1 MIADNQCESNFLG
14 YFDFPATICVSVNE
28 NLIHG
33 IPNNKPFQVGDVVS
47 IDAGCK
53 YQGYHADAAFTTIV
67 GEAKSDIDQKII
79 EVTKESLDSLPQ
91 VWTRGLLY
99 FLAIFVSI
107 ILPWAILSKVDETG
121 TARGRTEPK
130 DKTIKLDAA
139 VAGTVAEIRVKEGDS
154 VKAGETLLLLESELV
169 KSELRQAQDKL
180 EGQLNRLSQLNS
192 SKNQLIVS
200 LATQQQQNQ
209 SQQLEKQAQVDQAQ
223 QNIITL
229 KNAYELQKEERLSQ
243 LNQAQQTL
251 ENSRTTSKLVESSLA
266 SSQREVQRYSK
277 LNKAGVVPE
286 INLVEKQDIAK
297 DKQKLYEQ
305 TKSDIEQAK
314 LRLQEQKSSY
324 ERNLRQAN
332 ADIEHAKLRLKE
344 QERGY
349 QTLTRSGQLSVLRIV
364 EQQKNLDTD
373 ISSLK
378 SDIAQSK
385 SQIDSLKFQLGQR
398 ELKAPVSGILFQL
411 PIQKAGSVVQLG
423 TMVAEIASTNSPL
436 IIRAQ
441 MATTESGS
449 LRTGMPVK
457 LKFDAYPFQDYG
469 IISGELI
476 KISPNTVEVDTPNGK
491 TAAYNLEISLKQNCV
506 PSPDKCI
513 PLRPGDT
520 ATAEVIVRQRRIIDF
535 LIDPFKKLQKGGV
548 KL

>member
-1 MIADNQCESNFLG
+1 M
-14 YFDFPATICVSVNE
+14 
-28 NLIHG
+28 
-33 IPNNKPFQVGDVVS
+33 PNVLNGRVTTSPTE
-47 IDAGCK
+47 DAPH
-53 YQGYHADAAFTTIV
+53 QEISLQQTTDL
-67 GEAKSDIDQKII
+67 KSEDWSEI
-79 EVTKESLDSLPQ
+79 TKESLDTLPQ

-99 FLAIFVSI
+99 FLVAFVSM
-107 ILPWAILSKVDETG
+107 ILPWMILSKVDETG
-121 TARGRTEPK
+121 TARGRIEPK
-130 DKTIKLDAA
+130 DKTIKLDVA

-154 VKAGETLLLLESELV
+154 VKAGQTLLLLESELV

-180 EGQLNRLSQLNS
+180 EGQLNRLSQLKS

-200 LATQQQQNQ
+200 LATQEQQNQ
-209 SQQLEKQAQVDQAQ
+209 SQKLEKQTQIDQAQ
-223 QNIITL
+223 QNILSL
-229 KNAYELQKEERLSQ
+229 KNAYELQKDERLSQ
-243 LNQAQQTL
+243 VNQAQQTL
-251 ENSRTTSKLVESSLA
+251 KNSRTASQLVESSLA

-277 LNKAGVVPE
+277 LNKTGVVPE

-305 TKSDIEQAK
+305 AKSDIQQAK
-314 LRLQEQKSSY
+314 LRLAEQQSSY

-332 ADIEHAKLRLKE
+332 ADIEQAKLRLKE

-349 QTLTRSGQLSVLRIV
+349 QTLTRSGQLAVLKIA

-373 ISSLK
+373 ITSLK

-423 TMVAEIASTNSPL
+423 TMVAEIASINSPL

-449 LRTGMPVK
+449 LRTGLPVK

-469 IISGELI
+469 VVSGELI

-491 TAAYNLEISLKQNCV
+491 VAAYNLEIAIKQNCI
-506 PSPDKCI
+506 PSADKCI

-535 LIDPFKKLQKGGV
+535 LIDPFKKLQQGGM

>member
-1 MIADNQCESNFLG
+1 MPNVLNG
-14 YFDFPATICVSVNE
+14 KVTNSVA
-28 NLIHG
+28 
-33 IPNNKPFQVGDVVS
+33 KDVLHQKNTLQP
-47 IDAGCK
+47 IRE
-53 YQGYHADAAFTTIV
+53 I
-67 GEAKSDIDQKII
+67 KSDEWSEI
-79 EVTKESLDSLPQ
+79 TKESLDSLPQ

-99 FLAIFVSI
+99 FLVIFVSI
-107 ILPWAILSKVDETG
+107 ILPWALLFKVDETG
-121 TARGRTEPK
+121 TARGRIEPK
-130 DKTIKLDAA
+130 DKTVKLDAA
-139 VAGTVAEIRVKEGDS
+139 VAGTVAEIRVKEGDP
-154 VKAGETLLLLESELV
+154 VNAGQTLLLLESELV

-209 SQQLEKQAQVDQAQ
+209 SQQLEKQAQVDQARQ
-223 QNIITL
+223 SIMALN
-229 KNAYELQKEERLSQ
+229 NAYELQKEEKLSQ
-243 LNQAQQTL
+243 VNQAHQTL
-251 ENSRTTSKLVESSLA
+251 ENSRTASKLVESSLA
-266 SSQREVQRYSK
+266 SSQREVQRYSQLK
-277 LNKAGVVPE
+277 QAGVVPE
-286 INLVEKQDIAK
+286 INLVEKQDTAK

-305 TKSDIEQAK
+305 TKSDIEQSK

-324 ERNLRQAN
+324 ERNIRQAN
-332 ADIEHAKLRLKE
+332 ADIEQAKLRLKE

-349 QTLTRSGQLSVLRIV
+349 QTLSRSGQLAVLKIA
-364 EQQKNLDTD
+364 EQQKNLETD
-373 ISSLK
+373 ITSLK

-385 SQIDSLKFQLGQR
+385 SQIDALKFQLGQR
-398 ELKAPVSGILFQL
+398 EIKAPVRGTLFQL

-423 TMVAEIASTNSPL
+423 TMVAEIASINSPL

-449 LRTGMPVK
+449 LRTGLPVK

-469 IISGELI
+469 VVSGELI

-491 TAAYNLEISLKQNCV
+491 VAAYNLEIALNKNCI
-506 PSPDKCI
+506 PSANKCI

-535 LIDPFKKLQKGGV
+535 LLDPFKKLQQGGV

>member
-1 MIADNQCESNFLG
+1 MN
-14 YFDFPATICVSVNE
+14 V
-28 NLIHG
+28 
-33 IPNNKPFQVGDVVS
+33 
-47 IDAGCK
+47 
-53 YQGYHADAAFTTIV
+53 YQTT
-67 GEAKSDIDQKII
+67 GRKSEDWSEI
-79 EVTKESLDSLPQ
+79 TKESLDSLPQ

-99 FLAIFVSI
+99 FLIIFVSI

-121 TARGRTEPK
+121 TATGRIEPK
-130 DKTIKLDAA
+130 NRTIKLDAA
-139 VAGTVAEIRVKEGDS
+139 VAGTVAEVRVKEGDV
-154 VKAGETLLLLESELV
+154 VKAGQTLLLLQSELV
-169 KSELRQAQDKL
+169 KAELRQAQDKL

-209 SQQLEKQAQVDQAQ
+209 SQQLEKQAQVDQAR
-223 QNIITL
+223 QNISTL
-229 KNAYELQKEERLSQ
+229 KNAYELQKDERLSQ
-243 LNQAQQTL
+243 VNQAQQTL
-251 ENSRTTSKLVESSLA
+251 KNSRTTSELVESSLA

-277 LNKAGVVPE
+277 LNNAGVVPE
-286 INLVEKQDIAK
+286 INVVQKQDIAE

-305 TKSDIEQAK
+305 SKSDIEQAE
-314 LRLQEQKSSY
+314 LRLAEQQSSY

-332 ADIEHAKLRLKE
+332 ADIEQAKLRLQE

-349 QTLTRSGQLSVLRIV
+349 QTLIRTGQLSVLKIA
-364 EQQKNLDTD
+364 EQQKNLETD
-373 ISSLK
+373 ITSLK

-385 SQIDSLKFQLGQR
+385 SQIDSLIFQLGQR
-398 ELKAPVSGILFQL
+398 ELKAPVSGTLFQL
-411 PIQKAGSVVQLG
+411 PIQKPGSVVQLG

-449 LRTGMPVK
+449 LRTGLPVK

-469 IISGELI
+469 VLSGELI

-491 TAAYNLEISLKQNCV
+491 VAAYNLEIAIKQNCL
-506 PSPDKCI
+506 PSADKCI
-513 PLRPGDT
+513 PLRSGDT

-535 LIDPFKKLQKGGV
+535 LLDPFKKLQQGGV